1 MKKWWCIADL
11 QVNQV
16 DSWTVVIIVLRPCG
30 HCPNIIASERLPL
43 PARIIARLI
52 ALALIGGLPAC
63 ERVEAPPPYPER
75 VQLPADELV
84 VLVRPGPATF
94 YEAPNGQP
102 AGFDADLARLLAAR
116 KNLKVRFVPAEN
128 AGDLI
133 AAIAQGKAH
142 LGAGGLYRPVTPRR
156 QGLAARFSPAR
167 PPADNNGVLWTSGYY
182 NVEPVLI
189 YNADGFKPT
198 RWGDLSGAHIAY
210 LDNTGLDPQLADL
223 RKGHPDV
230 QWTPMDVASG
240 DALVAQVSDGRL
252 DYAIVASN
260 VAALSRNVYLN
271 FEVAFPV
278 DGRRELA
285 WVLPPGA
292 ERLRDEI
299 DAWLAQIKR
308 DGTLERLI
316 ERHFGHAN
324 DVPRLDAGVL
334 QERIHS
340 ILPQFRQAFE
350 VAQQGTGIEWRLL
363 AAISYQESQWDPQA
377 TSETGVRG
385 MMQLTEETARHLGV
399 IDRLDPKVSIH
410 AAARYLRT
418 LKEKLPA
425 RIQEPDRT
433 WLALAAFNIGLGHL
447 EDARILAQKQKLNPD
462 LWSDVK
468 KTLPLL
474 AQPEYYESAKLGYA
488 RGGMPVAFVDR
499 VRAYYDVLLAHEP
512 VYRPRLKVTVL
523 GQREADEMSAV
534 VLP

>member
-1 MKKWWCIADL
+1 M
-11 QVNQV
+11 
-16 DSWTVVIIVLRPCG
+16 T
-30 HCPNIIASERLPL
+30 
-43 PARIIARLI
+43 
-52 ALALIGGLPAC
+52 LAVIGGLAAC
-63 ERVEAPPPYPER
+63 ERSEVPAPAPEP
-75 VQLPADELV
+75 VKLPADELV
-84 VLVRPGPATF
+84 VRVRPGPATF
-94 YEAPNGQP
+94 YEAPSGQP
-102 AGFDADLARLLAAR
+102 AGFDADLARLFAAR
-116 KNLKVRFVPAEN
+116 KKLKVRFVPAGN
-128 AGDLI
+128 AGELI
-133 AAIAQGKAH
+133 DAVTKGTAH
-142 LGAGGLYRPVTPRR
+142 IGAGGLYRPTPARLR
-156 QGLAARFSPAR
+156 GLAARLTRDKPH
-167 PPADNNGVLWTSGYY
+167 ADDNDAVLWTSGYY
-182 NVEPVLI
+182 TVEPVLI

-198 RWGDLSGAHIAY
+198 HWHDLTGARVGF
-210 LDNTGLDPQLADL
+210 LDNTGLDDQLKELRRAHADV
-223 RKGHPDV
+223 D
-230 QWTPMDVASG
+230 WTAMDVASG
-240 DALVAQVSDGRL
+240 DALVAQVSDGQL

-278 DGRRELA
+278 DGKRDLA

-292 ERLRDEI
+292 DALRDEI

-324 DVPRLDAGVL
+324 EVPRLDAGVM
-334 QERIHS
+334 QERIRS

-350 VAQQGTGIEWRLL
+350 LAQQGTGIEWRLL

-385 MMQLTEETARHLGV
+385 IMQLTEETARHLGV
-399 IDRLDPKVSIH
+399 VDRLDPKVSIP

-418 LKEKLPA
+418 LKEKLPP

-474 AQPEYYESAKLGYA
+474 AQPEYYEGARLGYA

-512 VYRPRLKVTVL
+512 VFRPRLKVTVQ
-523 GQREADEMSAV
+523 GWRDPVAV